1 MAAKVSKSTP
11 VQHIQHERFTT
22 KQHGYQLW
30 YLSLDLSGNI
40 AVSGYHYSSGR
51 TYIDLYSGNNS
62 DSRDKL
68 KLFYSKEFEKYS
80 DYWYRHVSFLDK
92 NVSKLVTCIGDEI
105 EIIDTKNESKVL
117 RSCRVNGMTTCL
129 AVREGEIFIGLLES
143 QTVLV
148 FNNDLKETKKIRIKG
163 IKDGDW
169 PWDLQV
175 IKDTIFVCTDTYD
188 RVLSLSVYDGSIVSE
203 YTDTTAMY
211 RSAWSISA
219 SEEMNLVAVLWSKYP
234 KKGIIVYSLN
244 KSKSFLVFD
253 VDYDVTRIRIS
264 DRDRTIITGKEKT
277 GEIQMYSLEQ
287 LFSFEAMKRTFA
299 CLVSPQECEELRKY
313 FGVTEEE
320 MRRLGAGDEEKKLSD
335 KEKKVRKMECL
346 LTVIEEK
353 GHMNPFNV
361 NILTDAVST
370 LGDEIRISDLKG
382 PMEGYSLH
390 SSNRQI
396 TMTEMMTRQKAWED
410 ERNQLSSKLETAE
423 SKVKE
428 HEKTL
433 DNLQDQLVQAQEQ
446 EKMLREDLQIGEL
459 KIKELNEERMTLTE
473 SLQQSSK
480 QMETLAEELEQTQMK
495 SAREIKTL
503 ADELKQTKQSKTETD
518 IRIETLTEELKQTKQ
533 SKTVCDR
540 QIETF
545 ADELKQAK
553 QSKVESDRQMERLTE
568 ELKQSKT
575 EYERQIEAT
584 TMELKLSKT
593 ESDRQIETLA
603 EELKQSKQSKTESD
617 RQIETLA
624 EELKQSK
631 QSKMESDKQIE
642 TLADELKQS
651 KQSKTESDRQV
662 RTTTD
667 ELTKIKRESSKKI
680 ETLTEELKQTQRKS
694 ATEIETLTEELQQ
707 TKQRKTVSDRRIETL
722 TEELKR
728 TKQSKTVSDR
738 LIDTLTEELK
748 QNKQSKAE
756 SDRQIDTL
764 TEELKERNQ
773 SKAVAT
779 EEVARVKRESHTKIE
794 MLTEELE
801 QTMQVLDLTKP
812 DHANKIETLTTELNE
827 TKQKL
832 FTRIKEFENTSK
844 YLELT
849 KQTLK
854 ETTQDRDNTRTELRQ
869 YQLDFAKESKA
880 LKEVLSQAKEAMA
893 ELHKRPVEDKPSV
906 DSGETGD
913 EGGAILA
920 AEFGRLT
927 VAIAEHLR
935 LDDCLKLAKIC
946 NIPASDCDTV
956 LRVSMIESP
965 GVKFLDVLKKRKII
979 NMFDVTN
986 LQKALAMLHL
996 EAVNHDLV
1004 EPYQEKIDK
1013 EEYELYKVEEMYTWE
1028 EVDGFVN
1035 DAKYLSAQH
1044 QIRDSQTSPIDD
1056 TEPKYASQTEA
1067 AAQLTEEGDKG
1078 RRSLLEGR
1086 HHHQLYTEH
1095 SIGREGGTIHLAN
1108 VSLTVPPDAVHESHV
1123 IALSVMNESPFPL
1136 DREVDTARMT
1146 PLIKLEPLGLMFKKS
1161 IQLNIPHSALISEP
1175 ENHDV
1180 IIYSGQIEDSS
1191 DSIRWTEESSIPRQL
1206 KEKSVT
1212 VHIQC
1217 LTYLSA
1223 SLVSQISAPPLY
1235 IARAVLFVD
1244 GVRNTDDDVIL
1255 TICFC
1260 SDNDSEYNMLLSD
1273 YNTKLPL
1280 EQYSTIQLCRHPE
1293 RYEDDAGF
1301 LSVTVTSHNNTYVP
1315 DADQA
1320 VKQFSI
1326 SHLCTASRVSHQFRL
1341 QKNKEVDGD
1350 DVQVLFT
1357 FSQAESTSTKIFMKA
1372 RIKDLMISQESEDLL
1387 LGSVST
1393 ALKPYD
1399 ELKANISSM
1408 LENYHCIQLA
1418 TYFDLTPAEA
1428 ERVKIDASP
1437 GRMLMKILDER
1448 EMIMPRKMFGL
1459 YQGLKLCH
1467 LDKIARL
1474 VFEYIDK
1481 NSNEHHQ
1488 EKHKNEK
1495 DICVKGIPENA
1506 SVSQRPLQKRQKTAR
1521 SSSSD
1526 QSVQTTL
1533 SSSCVFSDVHVKTL
1547 TTEGF
1552 TEHEVVEALDIT
1564 RNRLV
1569 MARKVLQCL
1578 GEQSDVSP
1586 TKDYIFL
1593 HKEQYIDENGGEI
1606 TLREANVHL
1615 LIPVGAV
1622 STGSIVSLTMMTS
1635 IQGNVPSDGRTPQ
1648 LSPVIKVG
1656 PEGSTLNKD
1665 VILRIPH
1672 CASET
1677 EGITFTDILMGFFRN
1692 GEEIQWRERKQH
1704 EPAPYLKKDHFE
1716 VRLQTFCA
1724 VSLKNAVDFKKPLG
1738 KRLRVLPLINRVEN
1752 PTDDLTLTLWIYN
1765 DDETEHMYLLHEEIN
1780 VRGKLQ
1786 LHDCKRYTLK
1796 GSEKDR
1802 EVHIKS
1808 GSNKITSDINM
1819 KKILSTT
1826 LWHGTRHAAEF
1837 TFQNKEGISENRFR
1851 VRLCTKQVLRT
1862 VVDLQFDL
1870 NVKLSELLQKPQ
1882 GSIKALLT
1890 AQEPQPA
1897 MEKSF
1902 RELVSKLS
1910 GQLDMDSCLEI
1921 VGIFRLSSELKDRV
1935 KKSSE
1940 PGKVIFDE
1948 LIQEQLITAASVSAL
1963 DVALTRCGKVVLA
1976 EDVKAYR
1983 LRNPTFPTTIF
1994 TLL

>member
-1 MAAKVSKSTP
+1 MAAKALKANP

-22 KQHGYQLW
+22 KQHGYQLE

-40 AVSGYHYSSGR
+40 AVSGFHSSGR

-80 DYWYRHVSFLDK
+80 NCFGRYVSFLDK
-92 NVSKLVTCIGDEI
+92 NVSKLVTCIGDKI

-117 RSCRVNGMTTCL
+117 RSCRVNGETTSL
-129 AVREGEIFIGLLES
+129 AVREGEIFIGLFES

-148 FNNDLKETKKIRIKG
+148 FNNDLKEMKKIRIKG
-163 IKDGDW
+163 IKDGDF

-175 IKDTIFVCTDTYD
+175 IKDTLFVRTATWP
-188 RVLSLSVYDGSIVSE
+188 RNRALSLSVYDGSIVSE

-211 RSAWSISA
+211 GLSWSIAVSY
-219 SEEMNLVAVLWSKYP
+219 EMNLVAVLWYKYQ

-244 KSKSFLVFD
+244 KNKSFLVFD

-264 DRDRTIITGKEKT
+264 DRDRMIITGNEKT

-299 CLVSPQECEELRKY
+299 CLVSPEECEELRKY

-320 MRRLGAGDEEKKLSD
+320 IRRLGAGDEDKKLSD
-335 KEKKVRKMECL
+335 KEKTVRKMECL

-353 GHMNPFNV
+353 GHMNPFNI

-370 LGDEIRISDLKG
+370 LGDEIRISDLMG

-390 SSNRQI
+390 CSNRQI

-433 DNLQDQLVQAQEQ
+433 DNLQDQLVQAQEK
-446 EKMLREDLQIGEL
+446 EKMLRENQKIGEL
-459 KIKELNEERMTLTE
+459 KIKELKGERMTLTE
-473 SLQQSSK
+473 ELQQSSK
-480 QMETLAEELEQTQMK
+480 QIETLAEELEQTQMK
-495 SAREIKTL
+495 SVREIK
-503 ADELKQTKQSKTETD
+503 
-518 IRIETLTEELKQTKQ
+518 TLTEELKQTKQ
-533 SKTVCDR
+533 SKTESER
-540 QIETF
+540 QIETLK
-545 ADELKQAK
+545 EGLKQN
-553 QSKVESDRQMERLTE
+553 
-568 ELKQSKT
+568 
-575 EYERQIEAT
+575 
-584 TMELKLSKT
+584 KT
-593 ESDRQIETLA
+593 ESDRQI
-603 EELKQSKQSKTESD
+603 Q
-617 RQIETLA
+617 
-624 EELKQSK
+624 
-631 QSKMESDKQIE
+631 
-642 TLADELKQS
+642 
-651 KQSKTESDRQV
+651 
-662 RTTTD
+662 
-667 ELTKIKRESSKKI
+667 
-680 ETLTEELKQTQRKS
+680 
-694 ATEIETLTEELQQ
+694 
-707 TKQRKTVSDRRIETL
+707 
-722 TEELKR
+722 
-728 TKQSKTVSDR
+728 
-738 LIDTLTEELK
+738 
-748 QNKQSKAE
+748 
-756 SDRQIDTL
+756 TL
-764 TEELKERNQ
+764 TEELKETNK
-773 SKAVAT
+773 SKAAAT
-779 EEVARVKRESHTKIE
+779 EEVTQVKRESHTKIE

-801 QTMQVLDLTKP
+801 QTMQVLDLTKT

-832 FTRIKEFENTSK
+832 FTRIKEFEITSK
-844 YLELT
+844 DLELT

-854 ETTQDRDNTRTELRQ
+854 ETTQDRDNTRTELKQ

-880 LKEVLSQAKEAMA
+880 LKEVLKQTKEAMA

-906 DSGETGD
+906 DSGETGG
-913 EGGAILA
+913 EGGVILA

-965 GVKFLDVLKKRKII
+965 GMKFLDVLKKRKVI

-986 LQKALAMLHL
+986 LQKALAVLQL

-1004 EPYQEKIDK
+1004 APYQEKIDK
-1013 EEYELYKVEEMYTWE
+1013 EQYELYKVEEMYTWE
-1028 EVDGFVN
+1028 DVDEFVN

-1044 QIRDSQTSPIDD
+1044 QIRDSQTSPILD
-1056 TEPKYASQTEA
+1056 TEPEYASQTEA
-1067 AAQLTEEGDKG
+1067 AAQLTEEGDES

-1086 HHHQLYTEH
+1086 HHHHQLYTEH
-1095 SIGREGGTIHLAN
+1095 SIGRVGGTIHVAN

-1161 IQLNIPHSALISEP
+1161 LQLNIPHSARISEP

-1180 IIYSGQIEDSS
+1180 IIYSGQTEDSS
-1191 DSIRWTEESSIPRQL
+1191 DSIRWTEERSIPRQL

-1212 VHIQC
+1212 VDIQC

-1223 SLVSQISAPPLY
+1223 SLVSQLSTPPLY
-1235 IARAVLFVD
+1235 IVRAVPFVD
-1244 GVRNTDDDVIL
+1244 GVRNRDDDIKL

-1260 SDNDSEYNMLLSD
+1260 SDNDSEYNMLLSN
-1273 YNTKLPL
+1273 YHTKLPL
-1280 EQYSTIQLCRHPE
+1280 EQYSTLQLHRHSE
-1293 RYEDDAGF
+1293 RDADDAGF
-1301 LSVTVTSHNNTYVP
+1301 LSVTVTSNNNTYVP
-1315 DADQA
+1315 DMEQA
-1320 VKQFSI
+1320 VKRFAV
-1326 SHLCTASRVSHQFRL
+1326 SHLCTASRVSHQLRL
-1341 QKNKEVDGD
+1341 KKNQYTDRDVVDI
-1350 DVQVLFT
+1350 LLT
-1357 FSQAESTSTKIFMKA
+1357 FSQAQYEPTQISLKA
-1372 RIKDLMISQESEDLL
+1372 RIKDLIISEESEKLL
-1387 LGSVST
+1387 LDSVT
-1393 ALKPYD
+1393 PGNKMY
-1399 ELKANISSM
+1399 ENMVVNISSS
-1408 LENYHCIQLA
+1408 LDTEQCRELTSYFQL
-1418 TYFDLTPAEA
+1418 TSEDTEM
-1428 ERVKIDASP
+1428 ITSNQDP
-1437 GRMLMKILDER
+1437 GKMLMKTLEKRSLVDSQK
-1448 EMIMPRKMFGL
+1448 MIHFFE
-1459 YQGLKLCH
+1459 GLKACH
-1467 LDKIARL
+1467 LDEMAKL
-1474 VFEYIDK
+1474 VSEYISKISKVTEEEQKHDKDK
-1481 NSNEHHQ
+1481 NIGETQ
-1488 EKHKNEK
+1488 E
-1495 DICVKGIPENA
+1495 DTI
-1506 SVSQRPLQKRQKTAR
+1506 VSQYLLKKDQKTTR

-1547 TTEGF
+1547 TKEGF
-1552 TEHEVVEALDIT
+1552 TEHEVVEALDIS

-1593 HKEQYIDENGGEI
+1593 HKEQFIDENGGEI

-1635 IQGNVPSDGRTPQ
+1635 KQGNVPSEGRTPQ

-1665 VILRIPH
+1665 VVLRIPH
-1672 CASET
+1672 CASKT
-1677 EGITFTDILMGFFRN
+1677 EGITATDILMGFFRN

-1724 VSLKNAVDFKKPLG
+1724 VSLNNAVDYKKPLG
-1738 KRLRVLPLINRVEN
+1738 KKLRVLPLINRVEN
-1752 PTDDLTLTLWIYN
+1752 PADDLILTLWIYN
-1765 DDETEHMYLLHEEIN
+1765 DDETEHMYLLHEEVH
-1780 VRGKLQ
+1780 VRGKMQ
-1786 LHDCKRYTLK
+1786 LHDCKRFTLK

-1808 GSNKITSDINM
+1808 GSDKITSPADINM
-1819 KKILSTT
+1819 KKVLSTT
-1826 LWHGTRHAAEF
+1826 LWHGTRHAVEF
-1837 TFQNKEGISENRFR
+1837 QFQNKEGISDNQFR
-1851 VRLCTKQVLRT
+1851 IRLCTKQLLRT
-1862 VVDLQFDL
+1862 VVDLQFDF
-1870 NVKLSELLQKPQ
+1870 NIKLSELLQKPQ
-1882 GSIKALLT
+1882 GSTRVLIT
-1890 AQEPQPA
+1890 AQEPRPA

-1902 RELVSKLS
+1902 QELVSKLS

-1921 VGIFRLSSELKDRV
+1921 AGIFRSSSELKDRM

-1948 LIQEQLITAASVSAL
+1948 LIQEQLITAAGVSAL

-1983 LRNPTFPTTIF
+1983 RRNATFPTTIF